1 MYLILTI
8 VQLQAG
14 ESPVLGKDSS
24 INVPI
29 YVFQL
34 ILEIVKKTNDGD
46 SFQQNTTNH
55 VDAEVRCSVL
65 SILVWHVLHYK
76 SDFAVKFRCWYY
88 CLLYVNI
95 PFGFVRVTRWR
106 GGDFKVTIGGSHS
119 NATSRSV
126 IGSSSIDW
134 KSCAQCQVSQ
144 VCCGVMKKKKRGVL

>member
-55 VDAEVRCSVL
+55 VDAKVRCSVL
-65 SILVWHVLHYK
+65 SILV
-76 SDFAVKFRCWYY
+76 
-88 CLLYVNI
+88 
-95 PFGFVRVTRWR
+95 
-106 GGDFKVTIGGSHS
+106 
-119 NATSRSV
+119 
-126 IGSSSIDW
+126 
-134 KSCAQCQVSQ
+134 
-144 VCCGVMKKKKRGVL
+144 